1 MIQRIQ
7 TLYLMLAVAML
18 ISCLAMPIGSVEPQ
32 GMGVSAKMFN
42 LGLYQGENF
51 TAYPLLLADLVIT
64 AALSLVTVFM
74 FKRRALQMRLCTVS
88 VVLCLLWYAYYA
100 YCAFVALP
108 VDGATFHVAFGA
120 CLPLIAIILLMMA
133 HRGIKADDRLVK
145 SMDRIR

>member
-7 TLYLMLAVAML
+7 TLYLMLAVAVL

-64 AALSLVTVFM
+64 ATM
-74 FKRRALQMRLCTVS
+74 
-88 VVLCLLWYAYYA
+88 
-100 YCAFVALP
+100 
-108 VDGATFHVAFGA
+108 
-120 CLPLIAIILLMMA
+120 PL
-133 HRGIKADDRLVK
+133 
-145 SMDRIR
+145 